1 MILNLA
7 NFQNNGLDEK
17 QSNEI
22 IKLSQLYFNTDQI
35 QKLSNLPKEFIAKE
49 KLLKAENILNSKRE
63 RH

>member
-1 MILNLA
+1 
-7 NFQNNGLDEK
+7 LDEK